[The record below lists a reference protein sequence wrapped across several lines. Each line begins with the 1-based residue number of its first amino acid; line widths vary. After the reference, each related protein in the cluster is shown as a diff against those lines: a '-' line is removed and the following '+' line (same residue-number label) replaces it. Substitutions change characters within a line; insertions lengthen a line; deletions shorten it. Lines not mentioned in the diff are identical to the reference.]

1 MLNTSPATATEI
13 AIEHSRIR
21 FVDPSLFSL
30 TFVSDCCT
38 HSCRCRDEN
47 DRLRD
52 DACCQHGADLFPA
65 EKLAILRRTAE
76 IQSVLRPANRDPS
89 RWFDEREPGRDEE
102 TDLDVIRVATNDM
115 DDESSGCVFL
125 EHESGRGCGLH
136 VAALAHGF
144 DPAEIKPSVC
154 RLYPLSV
161 DGKRLGLSPDFDR
174 YSCANGGTASIYQ
187 VMRETLRQL
196 YDDDLIR
203 ILDDLEARQP
213 TRRLRVIGGR
223 AARRPL

>member
-1 MLNTSPATATEI
+1 MLNTSPAPATEV
-13 AIEHSRIR
+13 AVEHSRVR

-30 TFVSDCCT
+30 TFVSDCRT

-47 DRLRD
+47 DRLRA

-76 IQSVLRPANRDPS
+76 IQSVLRPGNRDPA

-102 TDLDVIRVATNDM
+102 LDLDVIRVATSDP

-125 EHESGRGCGLH
+125 GHAAGRGCGLH
-136 VAALAHGF
+136 VAALAHRF

-154 RLYPLSV
+154 RLYPLSL
-161 DGKRLGLSPDFDR
+161 DGKRLVLSPDFDR
-174 YSCANGGTASIYQ
+174 YSCANGGGASIYQ

-196 YDDDLIR
+196 FDDDLIR
-203 ILDDLEARQP
+203 ILDDLEARQA
-213 TRRLRVIGGR
+213 TRRLRVI
-223 AARRPL
+223 ARSA

>member
-13 AIEHSRIR
+13 SIEHSRIR
-21 FVDPSLFSL
+21 FIDPSLFSL

-76 IQSVLRPANRDPS
+76 IQSVLRPTHRDPA
-89 RWFDEREPGRDEE
+89 RWFDEREPGWD
-102 TDLDVIRVATNDM
+102 DDAQLDVIRVATNDM

-125 EHESGRGCGLH
+125 EHASGRGCGLH
-136 VAALAHGF
+136 VAALKHGF
-144 DPAEIKPSVC
+144 DPAEIKPTVC

-161 DGKRLGLSPDFDR
+161 DGKRLVLSPDFDR
-174 YSCANGGTASIYQ
+174 YSCANGPGPSLYQ
-187 VMRETLRQL
+187 VMRETLRQMF
-196 YDDDLIR
+196 DDELIR
-203 ILDDLEARQP
+203 ILDDLEARLR
-213 TRRLRVIGGR
+213 TRRLRVM
-223 AARRPL
+223 A